1 MIRTLPLF
9 SMISFLLVGC
19 VPLYK
24 APPPESYIAKA
35 RFVSK
40 VDLGIK
46 NIDVFFFDSQKDLC
60 QFDVNKSQIVA
71 SLNGIRVTHNRQ
83 DLSMPLGESFSPKSK
98 TEVEVRANQPLYFAI
113 GTVAHNVCLASVG
126 TCIYGGSCLIRA
138 NFTPKENHMY
148 EITYD
153 TDSKQCISQTFEIKS
168 ESFTYERVVEPSAVQ
183 VTCDA
188 TP

>member
-1 MIRTLPLF
+1 MY
-9 SMISFLLVGC
+9 
-19 VPLYK
+19 LYK
-24 APPPESYIAKA
+24 GAPPDSYKAKA

-46 NIDVFFFDSQKDLC
+46 NIDVFFFNSEKELC

-83 DLSMPLGESFSPKSK
+83 DLSMPLGESFSAKSK
-98 TEVEVRANQPLYFAI
+98 TEVEILANQPLYFAI

-126 TCIYGGSCLIRA
+126 TCIYGGGCVIRA
-138 NFTPKENHMY
+138 NFTPRANQMY

-153 TDSKQCISQTFEIKS
+153 TDSKQCISQTFEIKR
-168 ESFTYERVVEPSAVQ
+168 ESLTYERFVEPSAVQ
-183 VTCDA
+183 STCDA
-188 TP
+188 IP